1 MIYICVKLHLSK
13 DLKESCRIFGGK
25 CCPNYGMR
33 YGHRLWEAESVLGKE
48 FVTCFLIL
56 PDEFIDN
63 QIDNV
68 AITKNC
74 QKGPRAARDPLQF
87 CVNALKHLLGVAQ
100 PGLET

>member
-1 MIYICVKLHLSK
+1 
-13 DLKESCRIFGGK
+13 
-25 CCPNYGMR
+25 MR
-33 YGHRLWEAESVLGKE
+33 YGHRLWEAESVRGKE

-74 QKGPRAARDPLQF
+74 QKGPRAARDPTHSWSGALQF